1 MAGAKVDVQDGP
13 DIGRK
18 AASDAAGRYVLD
30 GLTPGSITI
39 QIDKYGYDN
48 SYVKVTLSGPAVAQ
62 NVTMTKAAP
71 PPPPRTESTGI
82 VFLGSDPAPGGE
94 TALTEVGGSVYLTAL
109 RMQFA
114 VQYST
119 ALPDANLEVQLLGDS
134 GQVCASTFIDLAVP
148 ANQSVTISAPNVV
161 WHWELERCATSTVV
175 TATVKATLLTQREP
189 MVNGRLQ
196 RTDYITQSFPIRY
209 SIRRYPPPPPAAPAS
224 APVIS
229 DLSWRTALPVGGDPP
244 LPGDP
249 VNIWCT
255 ARESDGAA
263 MTVTITV
270 TWDGLAPITSTRSFE
285 AGASSSPSGA
295 YHAIGL
301 VAPKLFTFAHAKV
314 DCAATNVRG
323 ETARKSTEIG
333 VRR

>member
-1 MAGAKVDVQDGP
+1 
-13 DIGRK
+13 
-18 AASDAAGRYVLD
+18 L
-30 GLTPGSITI
+30 
-39 QIDKYGYDN
+39 
-48 SYVKVTLSGPAVAQ
+48 
-62 NVTMTKAAP
+62 
-71 PPPPRTESTGI
+71 TESS
-82 VFLGSDPAPGGE
+82 GSVH
-94 TALTEVGGSVYLTAL
+94 LTEL

-114 VQYST
+114 VQYSA
-119 ALPDANLEVQLLGDS
+119 ALPDAKLEVQLLGDS
-134 GQVCASTFIDLAVP
+134 GQLCAYTFIDQAVP
-148 ANQSVTISAPNVV
+148 ANQSVTISAPYVV
-161 WHWELERCATSTVV
+161 WVWETQRCAAFPVA
-175 TATVKATLLTQREP
+175 TATVKATLRTLRGPE
-189 MVNGRLQ
+189 VNGRLQ

-224 APVIS
+224 TPVIS
-229 DLSWRTALPVGGDPP
+229 DLSWRVPLPVGGDPP
-244 LPGDP
+244 IPGDP

-263 MTVTITV
+263 MTVAITV
-270 TWDGLAPITSTRSFE
+270 TWDGLAPITSTRPFE

-301 VAPKLFTFAHAKV
+301 TAPTLGPFAPHAKV

>member
-18 AASDAAGRYVLD
+18 AASDATGRYVLD

-39 QIDKYGYDN
+39 KIEKDGYDN

-62 NVTMTKAAP
+62 NVTMTKTAP
-71 PPPPRTESTGI
+71 APPRTESTGI

-94 TALTEVGGSVYLTAL
+94 TALTEIAGSVYLTAL

-119 ALPDANLEVQLLGDS
+119 ALPDAKFEVQLLGES
-134 GQVCASTFIDLAVP
+134 GQVCASTFIDQAMP
-148 ANQSVTISAPNVV
+148 ANQSVTISAPHVV
-161 WHWELERCATSTVV
+161 WGWEAERCAAYPVA

-196 RTDYITQSFPIRY
+196 RTDYIIQSFPIRY
-209 SIRRYPPPPPAAPAS
+209 SIRRYPTPPPGAPAS
-224 APVIS
+224 TPVIS
-229 DLSWRTALPVGGDPP
+229 DLSWRVALPVGGVPP
-244 LPGDP
+244 IPGDP

-255 ARESDGAA
+255 ARESDGAP

-270 TWDGLAPITSTRSFE
+270 TWDGLAPITSTRPFE

-295 YHAIGL
+295 YHAISL
-301 VAPKLFTFAHAKV
+301 TAPMSPFVSHAMV